1 MSSRRQGWGRW
12 QSWNKFSHHCT
23 ESKALFD
30 TWQQMLSWFTRALRV
45 GVKPAYQSTL
55 RIQRIYTM
63 GEYLADER
71 AVAMAA
77 VRTACA
83 ITTKVFKTLTSD
95 ESVTKKDKSP
105 VTIGDFSA
113 QAAVNYILKKHF
125 PQDNI
130 VAEETSTDLQGDAG
144 KSIRDK
150 VSQLVNEAL
159 QTSGDI
165 QQPLSDDDILSSID
179 QGAFEGGSDAR
190 FWTLDPIDGTKGFLR
205 GGQYAV
211 CLALIVNGRIELG
224 VMGCPNLPRDVSQ
237 SKPKDGDIRH
247 SSMEGL
253 GVLFVAARGHG
264 AFVAPINDT
273 EAPLEPIHMRDLE

>member
-1 MSSRRQGWGRW
+1 M
-12 QSWNKFSHHCT
+12 
-23 ESKALFD
+23 
-30 TWQQMLSWFTRALRV
+30 
-45 GVKPAYQSTL
+45 
-55 RIQRIYTM
+55 
-63 GEYLADER
+63 ADER

-125 PQDNI
+125 PQDSI

-150 VSQLVNEAL
+150 VSHLVNEAL
-159 QTSGDI
+159 QASGDI

-211 CLALIVNGRIELG
+211 CLALIVNGHIELG

-237 SKPKDGDIRH
+237 PKPKDGDIRH

-273 EAPLEPIHMRDLE
+273 EAPLEPIHMRDLEGDFTRATFCESVEAGHSSLGTNAFRVR

>member
-1 MSSRRQGWGRW
+1 M
-12 QSWNKFSHHCT
+12 
-23 ESKALFD
+23 
-30 TWQQMLSWFTRALRV
+30 
-45 GVKPAYQSTL
+45 
-55 RIQRIYTM
+55 
-63 GEYLADER
+63 ADER

-125 PQDNI
+125 PQDSI

-150 VSQLVNEAL
+150 VSHLVNEAL
-159 QTSGDI
+159 QASGDI

-205 GGQYAV
+205 GDRKSV
-211 CLALIVNGRIELG
+211 V
-224 VMGCPNLPRDVSQ
+224 
-237 SKPKDGDIRH
+237 
-247 SSMEGL
+247 
-253 GVLFVAARGHG
+253 
-264 AFVAPINDT
+264 
-273 EAPLEPIHMRDLE
+273 